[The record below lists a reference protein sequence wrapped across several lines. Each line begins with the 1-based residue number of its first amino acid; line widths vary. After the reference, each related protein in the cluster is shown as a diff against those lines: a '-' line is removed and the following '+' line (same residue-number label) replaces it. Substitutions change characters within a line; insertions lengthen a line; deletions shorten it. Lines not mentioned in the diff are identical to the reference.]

1 MILQFPVNG
10 RLLSAY
16 SVVHRIPEG
25 LRRCLI
31 GVCRCAWQ
39 IVVIGLAKACEEVR
53 NSFPEAGTT
62 FSMMPKFGSHFDPKK
77 GTGFSAKA
85 KFRSHFDP
93 QKGTK

>member
-16 SVVHRIPEG
+16 CVVHRKPEG

-39 IVVIGLAKACEEVR
+39 SVVIGLAKACEEVR

-62 FSMMPKFGSHFDPKK
+62 FSMMPKFGSHFDPKQ

-85 KFRSHFDP
+85 KLRSQLDP
-93 QKGTK
+93 QKGTT